1 MPSRK
6 KKEYVKKDD
15 SLFGLLAS
23 YKANNTYLNVMSDE
37 ESQTVAVVISR
48 SPVNW
53 SKFDDV
59 EYGTFRSMRRLELGV
74 ERLFVKYILPEQLI
88 RILGPAIGIS
98 LPAARIEIDD
108 RLDDRGYYVIKTGS
122 RNLLRVISGVKK
134 IITLTPQKKYEILE
148 KCIAEEQ
155 EE

>member
-1 MPSRK
+1 MPSKK

-23 YKANNTYLNVMSDE
+23 YKANNTYVNVLSDE
-37 ESQTVAVVISR
+37 ENQTVAVVLSR

-53 SKFDDV
+53 SKYEDV
-59 EYGTFRSMRRLELGV
+59 EYGASRSLRRLELGV
-74 ERLFVKYILPEQLI
+74 QRLFIKYIRPEQLI
-88 RILGPAIGIS
+88 KILGPAAGIS
-98 LPAARIEIDD
+98 LPGNRIEIDD
-108 RLDDRGYYVIKTGS
+108 RLNDRGYYVIKTAS
-122 RNLLRVISGVKK
+122 RNMFRVISGVKK
-134 IITLTPQKKYEILE
+134 ILNLTPQKKYEILE